1 MDLCVGEREKAGL
14 SVMWGMIVYVRV
26 FANIYFFVFAC
37 ASDFADMRVCARPL
51 TVRLCLCV
59 FVSVCV
65 CVWAAYIV

>member
-1 MDLCVGEREKAGL
+1 M
-14 SVMWGMIVYVRV
+14 YVRV

-65 CVWAAYIV
+65 CVCV